1 MEFNPT
7 KTVVKIIKEVA
18 FAGTYFRNI
27 YFGVMENGTKI
38 CGKNLINLT
47 ILILSFIAQIIV
59 VLNWIDAKLKLEH
72 H

>member
-7 KTVVKIIKEVA
+7 KTVVEIIMEGA

-38 CGKNLINLT
+38 CGKNLMN
-47 ILILSFIAQIIV
+47 
-59 VLNWIDAKLKLEH
+59 
-72 H
+72 